1 MEQIIN
7 EIVEIEWSMFQK
19 TNNIGGRAWCQDD
32 RRQFEIN
39 RRAQFSMWDQDSL
52 ESYLKDL
59 RKAQQNGQNL
69 VSLKYAYM
77 MEHTSPAEYEAIR
90 EQIPE
95 VGEARQQ
102 IIDQLLAC
110 TQDWCEAFSRDYPK
124 VSRRGRPITAPK
136 GCGITSVM
144 TYAKGEMSTYSL
156 RTLNCL
162 LALYRKYKEEKIN
175 LQEAVVGE
183 ELRQLSGLALEQI
196 EKQL

>member
-1 MEQIIN
+1 
-7 EIVEIEWSMFQK
+7 
-19 TNNIGGRAWCQDD
+19 
-32 RRQFEIN
+32 
-39 RRAQFSMWDQDSL
+39 
-52 ESYLKDL
+52 
-59 RKAQQNGQNL
+59 
-69 VSLKYAYM
+69 

-183 ELRQLSGLALEQI
+183 ELRQLSGLDLEQI